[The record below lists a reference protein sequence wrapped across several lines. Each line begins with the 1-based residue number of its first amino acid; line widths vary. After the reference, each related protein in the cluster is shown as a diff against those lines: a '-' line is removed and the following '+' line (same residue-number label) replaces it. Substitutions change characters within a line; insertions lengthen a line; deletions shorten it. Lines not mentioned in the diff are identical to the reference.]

1 MIIKKAMK
9 RGDNGVTEINTAPLV
24 GSRTVEVPFDQL
36 DLFLMSNEEETDI
49 SDLVTII
56 DDDDVPYLEED
67 RISLEFTSSSD
78 LFVENC
84 LTCVHSESEKEG
96 NNIILPSGC
105 KQGVPIRSNV
115 PRYCE
120 QFKQFS

>member
-36 DLFLMSNEEETDI
+36 DLFLMANEEETDI

-56 DDDDVPYLEED
+56 DDDAPYLEKD

-84 LTCVHSESEKEG
+84 LTCVYSESEKEG

-105 KQGVPIRSNV
+105 SKGIPIRTNV
-115 PRYCE
+115 PRYCD